1 MDQRTDQIE
10 SHIHSKQQALQSN
23 FQELE
28 KKIKSVTDWRH
39 QFQNHPAA
47 MVVTAFG
54 AGVLL
59 AKMLGHR
66 KGRRVRAGSSNAPQT
81 SANAP
86 HSRTERRK
94 HEVLK
99 SWHNIESAL
108 IGVAAAKFKGMLS
121 DIVPGFKEQLDK
133 TEGEGRGDSINLEPP
148 PKV

>member
-10 SHIHSKQQALQSN
+10 SHIQSKQEALQSN

-28 KKIKSVTDWRH
+28 NKIKSLTDWRH

-47 MVVTAFG
+47 MVATAFG
-54 AGVLL
+54 GGLLL
-59 AKMLGHR
+59 ARMFGHG
-66 KGRRVRAGSSNAPQT
+66 KGRRVRAGSSTTPQT

-99 SWHNIESAL
+99 SWDNIESAL
-108 IGVAAAKFKGMLS
+108 IGVAAAKFRGMLS

-133 TEGEGRGDSINLEPP
+133 TEGERRGEPVTLEPL